1 MLRMNPSSDHV
12 VSGTQTPIESVE
24 SSIQNLLKSFYRRLE
39 YWKLLLNASEE
50 QNQQLISKAAP
61 WRNQL
66 ASFLE
71 STTVRAITM
80 SLLLLDLLFTILEL
94 ASSLLHSCA
103 PKKNDYSDS
112 LDDHQQVWYH
122 WVGVAI
128 LCVVSLKTMA
138 LAVALGR
145 GFFRRPGNVIDGV
158 VVIGAV
164 FLEAFLE
171 RRGGGLLV
179 IVSLWRVM
187 RVVESAFELSDE
199 AIEAQIQS
207 ILCQFQA
214 LRDENIKLNEI
225 IAEKDVIIDMLRE
238 QLYQYCQQHASTSAM
253 H

>member
-1 MLRMNPSSDHV
+1 MNHSSDHV
-12 VSGTQTPIESVE
+12 LSGTQTSIESVE
-24 SSIQNLLKSFYRRLE
+24 SSIQNLIKSFYRRLE
-39 YWKLLLNASEE
+39 YWKLLNISQE
-50 QNQQLISKAAP
+50 QKQQVINTAAP

-66 ASFLE
+66 ANLLE
-71 STTVRAITM
+71 STTVHAITM

-94 ASSLLHSCA
+94 SSSLLHSCA
-103 PKKNDYSDS
+103 PKKNYYFNSV
-112 LDDHQQVWYH
+112 DDHQQVWYH

-145 GFFRRPGNVIDGV
+145 GFFRRPGHVIDGLIV
-158 VVIGAV
+158 TGAI

-171 RRGGGLLV
+171 RKGGGLLV

-214 LRDENIKLNEI
+214 LRDENIKLKDI

-238 QLYQYCQQHASTSAM
+238 QLYQYCQQRTSTGVA